1 MSDLEKLYN
10 QEIERVAVLLKA
22 EDPTRSTYPA
32 LLRSLETLHQLR
44 SNQQFY
50 TMPTVSTTS
59 VPTVTTTSVTT
70 AVSESAVDEPVS
82 EPVQTTTEVVED
94 EDEEEPEQEALFVD
108 EPEEAPI
115 TYTSTAVRKKLSDAA
130 ARGVNIK
137 PIITKFVP
145 DGKAAKFSE
154 IPKKNYPALVTEIE
168 MEIANAQ

>member
-10 QEIERVAVLLKA
+10 QEIERVAGLLKS
-22 EDPTRSTYPA
+22 EDPTRSTYSE

-59 VPTVTTTSVTT
+59 VTT
-70 AVSESAVDEPVS
+70 AASEPVADEPVSEPVS
-82 EPVQTTTEVVED
+82 EPVQTTTEVV